1 MNANELGSP
10 TRTVIITQSQPPR
23 KWKSLCSSFGNL
35 IALAALGV
43 LLGGQYKAAAWD
55 VYSDNFDNGNDTSPS
70 PAWLHFDPIHGAF
83 PSYPANTF
91 TCPVD
96 PAGGYNYLLH
106 AAASPSPGT
115 LGPART
121 IAYRPDIY
129 TNFNITADLLPGW
142 AGGGGIGTDGSYVQ
156 GMGLV
161 ARLNNVGIGTL
172 NGYGFVY
179 INGNKFPGTLS
190 GFTDNALAIFRI
202 DHEGTRGVPGSG
214 NGSPGD
220 CELHGVT
227 LDNGKAYRFQFIGK
241 GTHLQGRVYELPNT
255 ATPIAVLDANTAG
268 DSTSWTNGPCG
279 ILGIN
284 GSDAAGNP
292 SAGAVDMTWDNY
304 MASIHSPYE
313 IRDDF
318 NRGSDGVQTYP
329 PWSAP
334 AWVEYDPIGGLTAP
348 PSSFTFP
355 SGGYRIQSFAPAVPD
370 AGPARAASFRHE
382 VSYTDFYL
390 SVDLL
395 DWGDTQR
402 QAFGLL
408 ARGQSI
414 GLGTTTGY
422 LYSYELG
429 SGTLPNTTGGDTDIS
444 GLVAEQADSLP
455 TTSLPPFPNNGSTH
469 FTKGTKYRLT
479 FLGQGAQLTG
489 YVYDLDHGSVVQ
501 SWITANDAGGF
512 NYTSGNVGLI
522 SASQGNFDVSSDV
535 TFDNFYADTAEPR
548 IAISVDGSGNAVLTW
563 PATLASI
570 WTLQTSSSVAPG
582 AVWTEIS
589 GVAAQAI
596 SYDSTTGLNTYST
609 PLSGSASMFFR
620 LQRMDPIAY
629 P

>member
-1 MNANELGSP
+1 MNANKLGSS
-10 TRTVIITQSQPPR
+10 TRTIVIMQNQLPR
-23 KWKSLCSSFGNL
+23 KRKSLCSSLRNL
-35 IALAALGV
+35 IGLAALGV
-43 LLGGQYKAAAWD
+43 LLGWQYNVAAWN
-55 VYSDNFDNGNDTSPS
+55 VYSDNFNDGNDTSPS

-83 PSYPANTF
+83 PAYPANTF

-96 PAGGYNYLLH
+96 PSGGFNYLLH
-106 AAASPSPGT
+106 AAANPSPVP

-142 AGGGGIGTDGSYVQ
+142 AGGGGADGSYVQ

-172 NGYGFVY
+172 CGYGLVY
-179 INGNKFPGTLS
+179 INANKFPGTLS
-190 GFTDNALAIFRI
+190 GFTDNTLALFRI
-202 DHEGTRGVPGSG
+202 NNEGTRGVPGSG

-227 LDNGKAYRFQFIGK
+227 LDNSKAYRFQFIGK

-268 DSTSWTNGPCG
+268 DSTIWTNGPCG
-279 ILGIN
+279 IFGVN
-284 GSDAAGNP
+284 GSDATGVASSGP
-292 SAGAVDMTWDNY
+292 VDMTWDNFT
-304 MASIHSPYE
+304 ASIHSPNE

-318 NRGSDGVQTYP
+318 NRGNDGIQTYP

-348 PSSFTFP
+348 PASFTFP
-355 SGGYRIQSFAPAVPD
+355 SGGYRIQSSAPALPD
-370 AGPARAASFRHE
+370 AGPARAASFRNE
-382 VSYTDFYL
+382 VSYTDFYI

-408 ARGQSI
+408 ARAQTV

-422 LYSYELG
+422 LYTYELG
-429 SGTLPNTTGGDTDIS
+429 SGTLPNITGGDTDIS
-444 GLVAEQADSLP
+444 GLVAETPDSLP
-455 TTSLPPFPNNGSTH
+455 TTSLPPFPDNGSTH
-469 FTKGTKYRLT
+469 FTKGTKYRMT
-479 FLGQGAQLTG
+479 FLGKGAQLTG
-489 YVYDLDHGSVVQ
+489 YVYDLDHGSAVQ
-501 SWITANDAGGF
+501 SWITVNDAGGY
-512 NYTSGNVGLI
+512 NYISGNVGLI
-522 SASQGNFDVSSDV
+522 SASQGAFDVSSDV

-548 IAISVDGSGNAVLTW
+548 IAISDDGSGNAVLTW

-570 WTLQTSSSVAPG
+570 WTLQTSSAVDPG
-582 AVWTEIS
+582 TVWTEIS

-596 SYDSTTGLNTYST
+596 HYNPATGINSYTNT
-609 PLSGSASMFFR
+609 PAMSATANTFFR
-620 LQRMDPIAY
+620 LLRLDPIAY